1 MTLQDALAIANVVI
15 VGATGGVVT
24 WYSWETRQLRFATL
38 RQTALQIRPFLTIEY
53 GEDRKLWIH
62 NVGRGVARD
71 IGVHNVP
78 LNEGKPGDTI
88 LTVRWKPI
96 DFVREGQKGELV
108 AEGVIISGEEQE
120 EFKERT
126 AVWIANFGPHGHS
139 TYEFIIDY
147 HDLIATPY
155 RAAVKVDRGHTEIL
169 RDEAYT
175 GD

>member
-1 MTLQDALAIANVVI
+1 MDAGSKRHEGSQQRR
-15 VGATGGVVT
+15 VGALGV
-24 WYSWETRQLRFATL
+24 LRVL
-38 RQTALQIRPFLTIEY
+38 
-53 GEDRKLWIH
+53 
-62 NVGRGVARD
+62 
-71 IGVHNVP
+71 
-78 LNEGKPGDTI
+78 PGDTI

-96 DFVREGQKGELV
+96 DFVREGQKGELELV

-175 GD
+175 GG